1 MVVTMFCK
9 ICGRDSS
16 GENGYCRYHQEA
28 LENLQ
33 SAYEDWQRASGV
45 SWEEY
50 INSICGIDEAGQW
63 VQEVAEEIR
72 SGDNPSTLR

>member
-1 MVVTMFCK
+1 MFCK

-16 GENGYCRYHQEA
+16 GENEYCRYHQEA

-33 SAYEDWQRASGV
+33 SAYEDWQKASGV

-50 INSICGIDEAGQW
+50 IESICGIDEAGQW
-63 VQEVAEEIR
+63 VQEVAEQIR
-72 SGDNPSTLR
+72 SGDGPSTLR

>member
-1 MVVTMFCK
+1 MFCK

-16 GENGYCRYHQEA
+16 SENGYCKYHQEA

-33 SAYEDWQRASGV
+33 AAYEDWKKASGV

-50 INSICGIDEAGQW
+50 IESICRIDEAGQW
-63 VQEVAEEIR
+63 VHDVAEQIMSE
-72 SGDNPSTLR
+72 GGPSTLK

>member
-1 MVVTMFCK
+1 MLCK

-16 GENGYCRYHQEA
+16 NEDGYCRYHQVA

-33 SAYEDWQRASGV
+33 AAYENWQKASGV

-50 INSICGIDEAGQW
+50 IESICRIDETGRW
-63 VQEVAEEIR
+63 VQEVAEQIR
-72 SGDNPSTLR
+72 SGDAPSTLR